1 MYPRYKKIFISL
13 RNTDI
18 PQGDPRRS
26 SPCRPNCTHNYM
38 VITRALLQPWLHD
51 NKTDEGL
58 WKGQC
63 RARLG
68 SRVHRVRRII
78 VDVHRAGTGHGIL
91 VTASENSF
99 LVSLPPPFLEVY
111 KY

>member
-18 PQGDPRRS
+18 LQRDPRRP

-51 NKTDEGL
+51 NK
-58 WKGQC
+58 KG
-63 RARLG
+63 RGKDNTVAHLG
-68 SRVHRVRRII
+68 SRVQRVRRVIADVHRVRN
-78 VDVHRAGTGHGIL
+78 GTRY
-91 VTASENSF
+91 ARNRF
-99 LVSLPPPFLEVY
+99 
-111 KY
+111 